1 MTVAAAS
8 QKKAQQEEEV
18 LVRAK
23 ARYIRVSP
31 RKARLVANQIRGRH
45 IDDVRS
51 LLAFSPRSVATEISK
66 VVESAAANAEAN
78 HDLIGDEMILREI
91 RVDEGPTIKRF
102 RPRAMGRA
110 TPINKRT
117 CHISVALAPEE
128 EV

>member
-1 MTVAAAS
+1 LTVAAAS
-8 QKKAQQEEEV
+8 QKSADEV
-18 LVRAK
+18 LVRAT
-23 ARYIRVSP
+23 ARYIRISP
-31 RKARLVANQIRGRH
+31 RKARLVADQIRGRH
-45 IDDVRS
+45 IGDVRS

>member
-1 MTVAAAS
+1 MAAAS
-8 QKKAQQEEEV
+8 QKSAVEV
-18 LVRAK
+18 LVRAT
-23 ARYIRVSP
+23 ARYIRISP
-31 RKARLVANQIRGRH
+31 RKARLVADQIRGRH

>member
-8 QKKAQQEEEV
+8 QKNAAEEEV

-31 RKARLVANQIRGRH
+31 RKARLVADQIRGRH

>member
-1 MTVAAAS
+1 MAAAG
-8 QKKAQQEEEV
+8 QKNADEV
-18 LVRAK
+18 LVRAR

-31 RKARLVANQIRGRH
+31 RKARLVADQIRGRH

>member
-1 MTVAAAS
+1 M
-8 QKKAQQEEEV
+8 
-18 LVRAK
+18 
-23 ARYIRVSP
+23 
-31 RKARLVANQIRGRH
+31 
-45 IDDVRS
+45 
-51 LLAFSPRSVATEISK
+51 SK